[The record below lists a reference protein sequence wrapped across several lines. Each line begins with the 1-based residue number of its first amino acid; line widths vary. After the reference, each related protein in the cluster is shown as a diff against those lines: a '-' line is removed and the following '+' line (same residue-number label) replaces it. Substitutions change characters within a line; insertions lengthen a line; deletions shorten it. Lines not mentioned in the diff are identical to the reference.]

1 VNSVV
6 DHFDDELSL
15 TYMQNEELVIIR
27 ASTFALI
34 IHNKV
39 VT

>member
-1 VNSVV
+1 VSSAV

-15 TYMQNEELVIIR
+15 TYIQTEELVIIR
-27 ASTFALI
+27 ASTCALI